1 MQLPMSQ
8 ESCRVPDNDVR
19 KVMGEGPSDH
29 SLLIQFRGGDQ
40 DAAAALYNRYAHRLR
55 ALAQHKNCSDLASR
69 LDCDDIVQSVFES
82 FFRGV
87 YRGSYDVPAG
97 EELWHLF
104 LVITLNKIRAK
115 GVYHRAAKRDVRMT
129 SGNAGIERYADPLHS
144 NDSASILLKMSV
156 EEALSQLPAQ
166 HKQVVELRMEGH
178 EVADI
183 AERTGRS
190 KRSIE
195 RILQECRKKLARL
208 LEDA

>member
-1 MQLPMSQ
+1 M
-8 ESCRVPDNDVR
+8 NDKQRRTPNGEVR
-19 KVMGEGPSDH
+19 QADEGPSDH
-29 SLLIQFRGGDQ
+29 SLLLQFRSGDQ
-40 DAAAALYNRYAHRLR
+40 DAAATLYHRYAHRLR
-55 ALAQHKNCSDLASR
+55 ALAYDRQCSDLASR
-69 LDCDDIVQSVFES
+69 LDCEDIVQSVFES

-129 SGNAGIERYADPLHS
+129 AGNQGIERYPDPLHS
-144 NDSASILLKMSV
+144 NESATVLLKMSV
-156 EEALSQLPAQ
+156 EDALSQLSPQ
-166 HKQVVELRMEGH
+166 HKEVVELRMEGH
-178 EVADI
+178 EVAEI
-183 AERTGRS
+183 AQRTGRS

-208 LEDA
+208 LEDQ